1 MLRKLSIRKSLSR
14 YETKSVS
21 YKQRLIETLET
32 AYRNA
37 TQHGTM
43 DITAPN
49 NRTMSFRMLFEDSWY
64 ETVNETITA
73 T

>member
-1 MLRKLSIRKSLSR
+1 MRKSLSR
-14 YETKSVS
+14 YETENVS

-49 NRTMSFRMLFEDSWY
+49 NRMMSFRMLFEDSWY
-64 ETVNETITA
+64 ETVNETITS